1 MKSFAYTGHCVND
14 GVMAHVEGRA
24 IEEPGMQR
32 DAVLIH
38 LLAARVSQVGEE

>member
-1 MKSFAYTGHCVND
+1 MKSFGCTGQCGND

-24 IEEPGMQR
+24 IEAPGMQR

-38 LLAARVSQVGEE
+38 LLAASVSQVGEE